1 MSRRFTVYNRLQFLR
16 AGSHS
21 VGAHTVALQP
31 ATDSNDDDDDDDD
44 EQSTASTATTS
55 TGRRT
60 LLQQRQMNLL
70 TVAKSAS
77 WHRVKVR
84 ASAMRTRSLLREL
97 CEQSGYA
104 RLLYRVQCKHL
115 HGHVG

>member
-1 MSRRFTVYNRLQFLR
+1 LSRRFTVYNRLQFLR
-16 AGSHS
+16 AVSHS

-31 ATDSNDDDDDDDD
+31 ATDSNDDDDDDDDD

-77 WHRVKVR
+77 
-84 ASAMRTRSLLREL
+84 
-97 CEQSGYA
+97 
-104 RLLYRVQCKHL
+104 
-115 HGHVG
+115 